1 MVLDGI
7 ATRPELQREPGAC
20 STFLNAE
27 VSKAERFANF
37 AVTDEA
43 GRVTCASASLLL
55 GRDVSGMPWFQEVKG
70 RGGAVLSEV
79 VPEQQPGEGRRVV
92 LAMPLLRDGQF
103 IGTLSG
109 GLAVPRFAVLP
120 SGLELPDGAVAYLVD
135 RTGRLVS
142 DADPSSLTL
151 PGWSDIVSLIAEA
164 ESIVVAD
171 GPSGRMQFVAVPVQ
185 RERVY
190 ALVGLPAPLWSWL
203 ERDLVLGLIVPVLM
217 LALAVIGIWIAT
229 DYLVNRHIHTL
240 ARAARDYATG
250 RHAAWPGLRG
260 APTELRQLTQVLAQ
274 TTEELSARES
284 ELKASLAQK
293 EVLLR
298 EIHHRVKNN
307 LQVVTSLL
315 NLRAQAATSPAARL
329 AMIEAQSRI
338 KAMALVHRDLY
349 EGEEVGAVELQTL
362 LGELCHLLEDT
373 VPGRV
378 GEVEL
383 KLALEPTRLSI
394 DRAVPVALFVTEA
407 VSNAFKHAF
416 PEGRRGTVTV
426 RLGRTPTSARLEI
439 SDDGVGIENGQ
450 GAPGLGL
457 TLMRMLAGQTGGR
470 LAIDNSQGTA
480 VRLEF
485 PLQSRKAPAT
495 APHPRPPAP
504 DPAEPVRSR
513 RDGASTALWP
523 IRPSGVLSAGLGSFP
538 AMEALRYA
546 CGLALLALVGCGGS
560 RDEEPPLAVAATA
573 GQPSKEAAKL
583 IARSIWA
590 VVPETPA
597 RKRDL
602 LSEMIRGS
610 AVAVS
615 ADTLL
620 VSCRVV
626 DGLGRVGIARHNK
639 YRFARVVAADQGR
652 SVCLLQASDT
662 PLNVVRG
669 FRWCGDLVPG
679 EPIYA
684 AASRTSTE
692 VTVTEGH
699 VTARHGTSDAC
710 ALGDRSRFADDR
722 ECDPVRRR
730 RPGGGARDRWRRGG
744 TPTAVSVPVA
754 RDAGSDQLRLVL
766 SPTELST
773 VTSEGVGESTLSRG
787 LSPDAGASS
796 AAGSG
801 GEVTGGS

>member
-1 MVLDGI
+1 LTLAAAGGLRPTVGGGIVERWFGSLKARMALVLGLVLLLPAAYAVFQAITVYANQAERQVIALRRTASNISAYQTDLLSQARVALDGI

-151 PGWSDIVSLIAEA
+151 PGWTDIVSLIAEA
-164 ESIVVAD
+164 ESIIVAD

-185 RERVY
+185 SERVY

-373 VPGRV
+373 VPSRA
-378 GEVEL
+378 GEIDL
-383 KLALEPTRLSI
+383 KLALEPTRLSV

-426 RLGRTPTSARLEI
+426 RLGRTPTSASLEI
-439 SDDGVGIENGQ
+439 SDDGVGIENAQ

-485 PLQSRKAPAT
+485 PLQSRKAQA
-495 APHPRPPAP
+495 
-504 DPAEPVRSR
+504 
-513 RDGASTALWP
+513 AS
-523 IRPSGVLSAGLGSFP
+523 
-538 AMEALRYA
+538 
-546 CGLALLALVGCGGS
+546 
-560 RDEEPPLAVAATA
+560 AAT
-573 GQPSKEAAKL
+573 
-583 IARSIWA
+583 
-590 VVPETPA
+590 
-597 RKRDL
+597 
-602 LSEMIRGS
+602 
-610 AVAVS
+610 
-615 ADTLL
+615 
-620 VSCRVV
+620 
-626 DGLGRVGIARHNK
+626 VGA
-639 YRFARVVAADQGR
+639 
-652 SVCLLQASDT
+652 
-662 PLNVVRG
+662 
-669 FRWCGDLVPG
+669 
-679 EPIYA
+679 
-684 AASRTSTE
+684 
-692 VTVTEGH
+692 
-699 VTARHGTSDAC
+699 
-710 ALGDRSRFADDR
+710 
-722 ECDPVRRR
+722 
-730 RPGGGARDRWRRGG
+730 
-744 TPTAVSVPVA
+744 
-754 RDAGSDQLRLVL
+754 
-766 SPTELST
+766 
-773 VTSEGVGESTLSRG
+773 
-787 LSPDAGASS
+787 
-796 AAGSG
+796 
-801 GEVTGGS
+801 